1 MSDSTE
7 IVDMEISERAQICVA
22 KLQEVIAEFD
32 LSGADAAMSAGEL
45 FAWVHIL
52 AFMPHGKDRML
63 AQMDR
68 SAVSARH
75 WAEDHFEGFK
85 ARAAVVAA
93 FDRGESG
100 GRMQ

>member
-1 MSDSTE
+1 MADTE

-22 KLQEVIAEFD
+22 KLQEVIADFD
-32 LSGADAAMSAGEL
+32 LTPADGAMAAGEL

-63 AQMDR
+63 SQMDR
-68 SAVSARH
+68 SAASAKR